1 MKEVKARIAPKK
13 KKEVKSR
20 TPTTTIAMV
29 ETIKANKALTLLK
42 VLGKRKRRR
51 KKKVKGM
58 LDPKRTIIKRKYS
71 SENEDVEYFFTSL

>member
-1 MKEVKARIAPKK
+1 
-13 KKEVKSR
+13 
-20 TPTTTIAMV
+20 MV
-29 ETIKANKALTLLK
+29 EIIKANKALTLLK